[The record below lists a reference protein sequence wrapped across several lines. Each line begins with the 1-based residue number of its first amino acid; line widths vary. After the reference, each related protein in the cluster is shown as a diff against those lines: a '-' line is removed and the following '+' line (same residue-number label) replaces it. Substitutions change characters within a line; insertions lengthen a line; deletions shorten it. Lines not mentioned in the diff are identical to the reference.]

1 MCKGP
6 EVPRT
11 EMVPHCSY
19 SKIRTPEQACTATLP
34 LAPACVSNVTA
45 PNFSFPFSCF
55 SATQILFLLLK
66 NAQLV
71 LASVP
76 MCFLFSLLGMPF
88 PQLLSDP
95 SNPNSGSPPRR
106 GLPWSPYWKTSV
118 LCYLNPCLFLFSKL
132 ISICH
137 YLL

>member
-6 EVPRT
+6 EVLRT

-19 SKIRTPEQACTATLP
+19 SKIRTPEQACKATLP
-34 LAPACVSNVTA
+34 LAPACVSSVTA
-45 PNFSFPFSCF
+45 PSFSFPFSRF
-55 SATQILFLLLK
+55 LFLLLK
-66 NAQLV
+66 HAQLV
-71 LASVP
+71 LASAPV
-76 MCFLFSLLGMPF
+76 CFLFSLLGMPF
-88 PQLLSDP
+88 PQLLSHP
-95 SNPNSGSPPRR
+95 SDPNSGLPPRR